1 MGETSTITAFATPLS
16 ESAIAVIRVSGPDS
30 HKIAKEAF
38 GVKKEL
44 KARYSVFGVYKSI
57 SGDALDECLYI
68 TFKDKS
74 SYTGEDALEIYC
86 HGNPFIAKKIFS
98 DLIARGCRQALPGEF
113 TRRAFLNGKMDLT
126 QAEAVADVIS
136 ARSEIALNAAQ
147 KLLSGTLGKK
157 ISEWNEKI
165 IRLLAEIESQID
177 FSDEEVPDLDR
188 AYFEPKLSEIISE
201 LKNTEN
207 TARYSSAVHEGIN
220 VVIFG
225 PPNAGKSSLLN
236 VLVGE
241 ERALV
246 SEEAGTTRDFI
257 SENINI
263 GPYRIRIL
271 DTAGIREHA
280 ASKIEAAGIR
290 RSIECMQKADFF
302 IFVVDASVEAP
313 EIGEEANALITPE
326 NTLLVLNKS
335 DLGSV
340 LEANGFLPGFERIS
354 LSLLDSGAYEALSE
368 KILGVLKSKEIVP
381 KDDVLIV
388 GIRHAESLSRARDYL
403 EEAIQS
409 LGIVPLEFTANNLRS
424 AMSELSE
431 ILGRFDNERIL
442 DKVFSSFCIGK

>member
-1 MGETSTITAFATPLS
+1 MDETSTITAFATPLG
-16 ESAIAVIRVSGPDS
+16 ESAVAVIRVSGPNS

-38 GVKKEL
+38 APKNGL
-44 KARYSVFGVYKSI
+44 KARYATFGVYKSV
-57 SGDALDECLYI
+57 SGNALDECLYVI
-68 TFKDKS
+68 FNDKS
-74 SYTGEDALEIYC
+74 SYTGEDSLEIYC

-98 DLIARGCRQALPGEF
+98 DLIVRGCRQALPGEF

-157 ISEWNEKI
+157 ISDWNEKI
-165 IRLLAEIESQID
+165 VRLLAEIESQID
-177 FSDEEVPDLDR
+177 FSDEEIPELNRDD
-188 AYFEPKLSEIISE
+188 FNPKLIEIINE
-201 LKNTEN
+201 LKSTEN

-263 GPYRIRIL
+263 GSYRIRIL

-280 ASKIEAAGIR
+280 TSKIEAAGIQ
-290 RSIECMQKADFF
+290 RSIECMKKADFYV
-302 IFVVDASVEAP
+302 FVVDVSAGTP
-313 EIGEEANALITPE
+313 EFGEEVKSLIRPE
-326 NTLLVLNKS
+326 NTLVVLNKS
-335 DLGSV
+335 DLGFG
-340 LEANGFLPGFERIS
+340 LNPDTFLSEFEKITV
-354 LSLLDSGAYEALSE
+354 SLLRPDAYDVLSG
-368 KILGVLKSKEIVP
+368 KIQNVLKAKEIVP
-381 KDDVLIV
+381 RDDVLIV
-388 GIRHAESLSRARDYL
+388 GIRHAEALSRARGYL
-403 EEAIQS
+403 EEALRD

-424 AMSELSE
+424 SMNELSE
-431 ILGRFDNERIL
+431 ILGRFDNEKIL
-442 DKVFSSFCIGK
+442 DKVFSAFCIGK

>member
-1 MGETSTITAFATPLS
+1 MGEQSTITAFATPLS

-38 GVKKEL
+38 GSKKEL
-44 KARYSVFGVYKSI
+44 KARYAVFGVYKSV

-68 TFKDKS
+68 VFNDKS
-74 SYTGEDALEIYC
+74 SYTGEDSLEIYC
-86 HGNPFIAKKIFS
+86 HGNPFIAKKILS
-98 DLIARGCRQALPGEF
+98 DLITRGCRQALPGEF

-126 QAEAVADVIS
+126 QAEAVADIIS

-147 KLLSGTLGKK
+147 KLLAGTFGKK
-157 ISEWNEKI
+157 ISDWNEKI
-165 IRLLAEIESQID
+165 IALLAEIESQID
-177 FSDEEVPDLDR
+177 FSDEEVPELDKM
-188 AYFEPKLSEIISE
+188 YFESKLSEIISE
-201 LKNTEN
+201 LKSTEN
-207 TARYSSAVHEGIN
+207 TARYASAVHEGIN

-263 GPYRIRIL
+263 GSYRIRIL

-290 RSIECMQKADFF
+290 RSIECMKKADFF
-302 IFVVDASVEAP
+302 IFVVDASAGMP
-313 EIGEEANALITPE
+313 EIGDEVKALISSE
-326 NTLLVLNKS
+326 NTLIVLNKS
-335 DLGSV
+335 DLGTAFDS
-340 LEANGFLPGFERIS
+340 EKFLPDFEKLSIS
-354 LSLLDSGAYEALSE
+354 LLNPEAYEMLSE
-368 KILGVLKSKEIVP
+368 KMLSVLKTKEIVP
-381 KDDVLIV
+381 QDDVLIV
-388 GIRHAESLSRARDYL
+388 GVRHAESLSRARSYL
-403 EEAIQS
+403 EESVQT
-409 LGIVPLEFTANNLRS
+409 LGVVPLEFTANNLRS
-424 AMSELSE
+424 SMNELSE
-431 ILGRFDNERIL
+431 ILGRFDNEKIL

>member
-1 MGETSTITAFATPLS
+1 MGEQSTITAFATPLS

-30 HKIAKEAF
+30 HRIAKEAF
-38 GVKKEL
+38 GSKKEL
-44 KARYSVFGVYKSI
+44 KARYAVFGVYKSV

-68 TFKDKS
+68 VFNDKS
-74 SYTGEDALEIYC
+74 SYTGEDSLEIYC
-86 HGNPFIAKKIFS
+86 HGNPFIAKKILS
-98 DLIARGCRQALPGEF
+98 DLIACGCRQAFPGEF

-147 KLLSGTLGKK
+147 KLLAGTLGKK
-157 ISEWNEKI
+157 ISDWNEKI

-177 FSDEEVPDLDR
+177 FSDEEVPELDR
-188 AYFEPKLSEIISE
+188 NDFEPKLREIISE
-201 LKNTEN
+201 LKDTEN
-207 TARYSSAVHEGIN
+207 TTRYTSAVHEGIN

-263 GPYRIRIL
+263 GSYRIRIL

-280 ASKIEAAGIR
+280 SSKIEEAGIK
-290 RSIECMQKADFF
+290 RSIEYMKKADFF
-302 IFVVDASVEAP
+302 IFVIDASAGIP
-313 EIGEEANALITPE
+313 EIGGEVKGLIAPE
-326 NTLLVLNKS
+326 NTLIVLNKS
-335 DLGSV
+335 DLGIAFDS
-340 LEANGFLPGFERIS
+340 NNFLPEFEKIS
-354 LSLLDSGAYEALSE
+354 LSLLNAGVYGILSE
-368 KILGVLKSKEIVP
+368 KILNVLKANEIVP
-381 KDDVLIV
+381 QDDVLIV
-388 GIRHAESLSRARDYL
+388 SVRHAEALSRARFCL
-403 EEAIQS
+403 EEGMQS
-409 LGIVPLEFTANNLRS
+409 LGIVPLEFTANHLRS

-431 ILGRFDNERIL
+431 ILGRFDNEKIL

>member
-30 HKIAKEAF
+30 HRIAIEAF
-38 GVKKEL
+38 SSKKEL
-44 KARYSVFGVYKSI
+44 KARYAVFGIYKSV
-57 SGDALDECLYI
+57 SGDALDECLYV
-68 TFKDKS
+68 TFNDKS
-74 SYTGEDALEIYC
+74 SYTGEDSLEIYC

-98 DLIARGCRQALPGEF
+98 DLISRGCRQALPGEF

-157 ISEWNEKI
+157 ISDWNEKI
-165 IRLLAEIESQID
+165 VRLLAEIESQID

-188 AYFEPKLSEIISE
+188 HFFEPKLAAIISE

-207 TARYSSAVHEGIN
+207 TARYSSAVHDGIN

-280 ASKIEAAGIR
+280 SSKIEEAGIK
-290 RSIECMQKADFF
+290 RSIECMKKADFF
-302 IFVVDASVEAP
+302 IFVIDASSEIP
-313 EIGEEANALITPE
+313 EISDEVRSLISTD

-335 DLGSV
+335 DLGLV
-340 LEANGFLPGFERIS
+340 RDADEFLPGFERIS
-354 LSLLDSGAYEALSE
+354 LSLLGSGVYELLSE
-368 KILGVLKSKEIVP
+368 KVLSVLKNKEIVP

-388 GIRHAESLSRARDYL
+388 GIRHAESLSCARGYL

-424 AMSELSE
+424 AINELSE
-431 ILGRFDNERIL
+431 ILGRFDNEKVL